1 MVVRQEEASPVT
13 YRKAGSK
20 NRESKA
26 GNAHPLKMRCN
37 TFSTLSTVVPAIPY
51 TKRSARVVSV
61 PRSRVCALGDAA
73 PMWFRAD
80 PTMFAFFAQ
89 KFSFTKLFQ
98 VGGFPSSR
106 GSLYSFR
113 SAPTRLRTRADAR
126 SGLPHVARPRRV
138 GQDWLRDYR
147 RLPHPRKQPGVS
159 PRPIPGAIR
168 LFGTQPRRGWVSV
181 GGRVR
186 ACVCVRARVC
196 ICVCLC
202 VSVCL
207 SDELHPG
214 ILHFGLEG
222 GRRQVN

>member
-1 MVVRQEEASPVT
+1 
-13 YRKAGSK
+13 
-20 NRESKA
+20 
-26 GNAHPLKMRCN
+26 
-37 TFSTLSTVVPAIPY
+37 
-51 TKRSARVVSV
+51 
-61 PRSRVCALGDAA
+61 
-73 PMWFRAD
+73 MWFRAD

-98 VGGFPSSR
+98 VGGFYSSR

-126 SGLPHVARPRRV
+126 SGLPHIARPRRV

-186 ACVCVRARVC
+186 ACVCVRARARVN
-196 ICVCLC
+196 LC

-207 SDELHPG
+207 CVCQMNFTPAYCISALKQAAG
-214 ILHFGLEG
+214 K
-222 GRRQVN
+222 